1 MKKYKY
7 QKAPNA
13 IDGAPDLLVVDAW
26 NDGEDKR
33 KMLHL
38 ATPTQGHAPHLAMD
52 PHTCLLGW
60 YKHASP
66 VEVWE
71 PEEGEVVAAWDHIQ
85 QGGDSVMIA
94 PYTHQRS
101 VRLYRGDEVPYTYIA
116 RIPEDFKLTAETLMV
131 AWWEANGE
139 KHEATT

>member
-71 PEEGEVVAAWDHIQ
+71 PEEGERVAKWDND
-85 QGGDSVMIA
+85 DSHVKIG
-94 PYTHQRS
+94 PYKPDTS
-101 VRLYRGDEVPYTYIA
+101 ADVWDNIA
-116 RIPEDFKLTAETLMV
+116 RIPDALLLKHADLSVE
-131 AWWEANGE
+131 WWEANAE
-139 KHEATT
+139 KYEATT